1 MWTEFL
7 ISNLKLHI
15 DVSITKRNY
24 LWQITLLTVLIGG
37 IGGWAYYS
45 VFPHHYF
52 GGYPLIPIFFL
63 TFGVFMINMVE
74 SCRHRMPGRMLQIY
88 LLMRVMRLLA
98 SIIVMLVYCVAV
110 REEAKEFLLTFI
122 VNYLIYLIYDSWFFF
137 TFEANRKLKKKK
149 RKENE
154 TLRNILTGALLV
166 LGALSPAVV
175 QADSIPVTQDGL
187 VAELDSMAQRDDVTP
202 AEQEKNTVDVKEIV
216 FGHIGDSYEWHI
228 TAFGETQVIIPL
240 PVILYSSTTG
250 WHAFLSSRLEENGG
264 SYEGF
269 SIAPEGSKY
278 EGKLVE
284 YDDAGNEVRPWDISI
299 TKVTLA
305 LLINSVLLLV
315 IILSVAQW
323 YRKHPQGSAAP
334 GGFIGFME
342 MFIMMVNDDIIKS
355 CVGPKYRKFAP
366 YLLTAFFFIFIN
378 NLMGLIPIFPGG
390 ANVTGNIAITMVLAV
405 CTFLAVNIFGTK
417 AYWKDIFWPDV
428 PWWLKVPVPM
438 MPFIEFFGIFTKP
451 FALMIRLFANMLAGH
466 MAMLVLTCLIFI
478 SASMG
483 PALNGTLTVASVLFN
498 IFMNALEL
506 LVAFIQAYVFT
517 MLSAVFIGLAQEEHK
532 EKAEEKVMK

>member
-1 MWTEFL
+1 M
-7 ISNLKLHI
+7 KQLHNI
-15 DVSITKRNY
+15 M
-24 LWQITLLTVLIGG
+24 
-37 IGGWAYYS
+37 A
-45 VFPHHYF
+45 
-52 GGYPLIPIFFL
+52 PLILFCL
-63 TFGVFMINMVE
+63 MMV
-74 SCRHRMPGRMLQIY
+74 SGLPGFAQEQGEVTSQVQDVITP
-88 LLMRVMRLLA
+88 
-98 SIIVMLVYCVAV
+98 
-110 REEAKEFLLTFI
+110 KE
-122 VNYLIYLIYDSWFFF
+122 
-137 TFEANRKLKKKK
+137 
-149 RKENE
+149 
-154 TLRNILTGALLV
+154 
-166 LGALSPAVV
+166 
-175 QADSIPVTQDGL
+175 
-187 VAELDSMAQRDDVTP
+187 
-202 AEQEKNTVDVKEIV
+202 EQENTVDVKEIV

-228 TAFGETQVIIPL
+228 TTWGKTHITIPL
-240 PVILYSSTTG
+240 PIIVYSSATG
-250 WHAFLSSRLEENGG
+250 WHTFLSSRLAENGG
-264 SYEGF
+264 TYEGL

-284 YDDAGNEVRPWDISI
+284 YNAAGEQVRPWDISI
-299 TKVTLA
+299 TKVTFA
-305 LLINSVLLLV
+305 LLFNSVLLLV
-315 IILSVAQW
+315 IVLSVAHW
-323 YRKHPQGSAAP
+323 YRKRPQGALAP

-355 CVGPKYRKFAP
+355 CVGPNYRKFAP

-378 NLMGLIPIFPGG
+378 NIMGLIPFFPGG
-390 ANVTGNIAITMVLAV
+390 ANVTGNIAITMVLAI

-417 AYWKDIFWPDV
+417 HYWKDIFWPDV

-517 MLSAVFIGLAQEEHK
+517 MLSAVFIGLAQEGAK
-532 EKAEEKVMK
+532 VKAEEK

>member
-1 MWTEFL
+1 M
-7 ISNLKLHI
+7 K
-15 DVSITKRNY
+15 
-24 LWQITLLTVLIGG
+24 Q
-37 IGGWAYYS
+37 
-45 VFPHHYF
+45 
-52 GGYPLIPIFFL
+52 
-63 TFGVFMINMVE
+63 
-74 SCRHRMPGRMLQIY
+74 
-88 LLMRVMRLLA
+88 
-98 SIIVMLVYCVAV
+98 
-110 REEAKEFLLTFI
+110 
-122 VNYLIYLIYDSWFFF
+122 
-137 TFEANRKLKKKK
+137 
-149 RKENE
+149 
-154 TLRNILTGALLV
+154 LRNIVAPIFLLCLMAVASLPAL
-166 LGALSPAVV
+166 
-175 QADSIPVTQDGL
+175 
-187 VAELDSMAQRDDVTP
+187 AQ
-202 AEQEKNTVDVKEIV
+202 EQEEAAPKMQDEMTSKEEKENTVNVKEIV

-228 TAFGETQVIIPL
+228 TTWGKTHITIPL
-240 PVILYSSTTG
+240 PIIVYSSATG
-250 WHAFLSSRLEENGG
+250 WHTFLSSRLAENGG
-264 SYEGF
+264 TYEGL

-284 YDDAGNEVRPWDISI
+284 YNAAGEQVRPWDISI
-299 TKVTLA
+299 TKVTFA
-305 LLINSVLLLV
+305 LLFNSVLLLV
-315 IILSVAQW
+315 IVLSVAHW
-323 YRKHPQGSAAP
+323 YRKRPQGALAP

-355 CVGPKYRKFAP
+355 CVGPNYRKFAP

-378 NLMGLIPIFPGG
+378 NIMGLIPFFPGG
-390 ANVTGNIAITMVLAV
+390 ANVTGNIAITMVLAI

-417 AYWKDIFWPDV
+417 HYWKDIFWPDV

-517 MLSAVFIGLAQEEHK
+517 MLSAVFIGLAQEGAK
-532 EKAEEKVMK
+532 VKAEDQ

>member
-1 MWTEFL
+1 M
-7 ISNLKLHI
+7 K
-15 DVSITKRNY
+15 
-24 LWQITLLTVLIGG
+24 Q
-37 IGGWAYYS
+37 
-45 VFPHHYF
+45 
-52 GGYPLIPIFFL
+52 
-63 TFGVFMINMVE
+63 
-74 SCRHRMPGRMLQIY
+74 
-88 LLMRVMRLLA
+88 
-98 SIIVMLVYCVAV
+98 
-110 REEAKEFLLTFI
+110 
-122 VNYLIYLIYDSWFFF
+122 
-137 TFEANRKLKKKK
+137 
-149 RKENE
+149 
-154 TLRNILTGALLV
+154 LRNILAGVLLALGL
-166 LGALSPAVV
+166 LLPATVN
-175 QADSIPVTQDGL
+175 ADTIPAAMEGLKADLDSI
-187 VAELDSMAQRDDVTP
+187 ARHDDVTA
-202 AEQEKNTVDVKEIV
+202 AEAKENTVNVKEIV

-228 TAFGETQVIIPL
+228 TTWGKTQVTIPL
-240 PVILYSSTTG
+240 PVILYSRSSG
-250 WHAFLSSRLEENGG
+250 WHVFLSSRLEENGG

-269 SIAPEGSKY
+269 SLAPAGSKY

-284 YDDAGNEVRPWDISI
+284 HDAAGNEVRPLDISI

-334 GGFIGFME
+334 GGFVGFME

-378 NLMGLIPIFPGG
+378 NLMGLVPFFPGG
-390 ANVTGNIAITMVLAV
+390 ANVTGNIAITMVLAI

-417 AYWKDIFWPDV
+417 TYWKDIFWPDV

-532 EKAEEKVMK
+532 EKAGEKVIK